1 MEPTWMVGVQTH
13 IFTLVYINEV
23 ADHDLFV
30 VSQLG
35 IRLDKKGK
43 LEMMDS

>member
-1 MEPTWMVGVQTH
+1 MEPTWMVGAQTH

-23 ADHDLFV
+23 VDHDLFV
-30 VSQLG
+30 VSQPG
-35 IRLDKKGK
+35 IRLDKNGN